1 MLGDSIT
8 DYGSW
13 DTLFQRDDILN
24 HGIIGDTTQ
33 GVLNR
38 LQYINNTV
46 EKAFIMIGINDIIV
60 DKKVPYIFQNYKK
73 IIQHLQKQGYKVYV
87 QSTLYTGKSIAD
99 NYNDKVT
106 QLNSLLI
113 KYCKEKNIDFID
125 INQVLSTNHVM
136 KDIYSRD
143 DLHINPE
150 GYQAWTKIIK
160 PYL

>member
-46 EKAFIMIGINDIIV
+46 EKAFIMIGVNL
-60 DKKVPYIFQNYKK
+60 KKARRE
-73 IIQHLQKQGYKVYV
+73 L
-87 QSTLYTGKSIAD
+87 
-99 NYNDKVT
+99 
-106 QLNSLLI
+106 
-113 KYCKEKNIDFID
+113 
-125 INQVLSTNHVM
+125 
-136 KDIYSRD
+136 
-143 DLHINPE
+143 
-150 GYQAWTKIIK
+150 
-160 PYL
+160 